1 MALDKLD
8 LGELQVLDGIEKTID
23 DAQAKVDA
31 LFASYDI
38 PKHITDN
45 NDKLTYTLAKL
56 GGDRAAREE
65 LRSKFEAAQKELDLT
80 AKDMADDFINMNK
93 LTNKYITEYENQIKA
108 SEEEL
113 KNRRETL
120 TEANIKALE
129 DEIAALTEK
138 RKELVGDDGKGG
150 KIAGELALAAKLK
163 KELAELAT
171 RIKEIDKRLEEIN
184 KRLAELDKEME
195 NAKTP
200 EEMEKISAER
210 DGLISEQSSLLKEKK
225 EKSLEQKDKKEEH
238 NVCSQRITDISNEA
252 TELGAEITNKTSQKT
267 KMVNDLRLL
276 DVAEAKLK
284 EVKDELDKQK
294 AEYLKTLEETEKRLN
309 DRGLNVK
316 AERLETAIESEE
328 KKDEEI
334 KEEDEPIVGAPEDK
348 KDEQK
353 DEKTD
358 GKENKDS
365 KDNKENKEDKSKS
378 KGNAGQVFEPVAG
391 GQPDKSENLPVITP
405 EQRKQVNFDYII
417 GYTND
422 GIGLSSEDRLK
433 RIQSDLGGR
442 DYEAMIRAFHELKK
456 SPIKLTKEERKKIKE
471 VMAEDKKHLSE
482 TLKDLDV
489 NKLTEIFD
497 SVGMKMDKSK
507 VKALHGSSFEGSEM
521 LLDRIMN
528 SKEGQSSYGIVN
540 GFASMTS
547 KEKGI
552 WEDVVKSYSKSK
564 DTMSEEQ
571 KADFEKYI
579 LTPIKFGTLQAESK
593 EVCKGPVMRF
603 FSKIGGDDT
612 KMVDIRSAIAQAD
625 LSAGEEIVSQ
635 SKAKSFADSLKNQ
648 TVKNPPEPDMENK
661 TGEEKGRDDR

>member
-1 MALDKLD
+1 VNYKYY
-8 LGELQVLDGIEKTID
+8 GIEKTID
-23 DAQAKVDA
+23 DAQAKVDE

-56 GGDRAAREE
+56 GGDRAARDE
-65 LRSKFEAAQKELDLT
+65 LRQKFEAAQKELDLT
-80 AKDMADDFINMNK
+80 AKDMADDFISMNK

-113 KNRRETL
+113 KNRKETL
-120 TEANIKALE
+120 TDANIKALE
-129 DEIAALTEK
+129 DEITSLTEK

-238 NVCSQRITDISNEA
+238 NVCSQRITDISNES

-316 AERLETAIESEE
+316 AERLETAIEPEE

-334 KEEDEPIVGAPEDK
+334 KEEDELIVGAPEDK
-348 KDEQK
+348 KG

-358 GKENKDS
+358 GKENKDG
-365 KDNKENKEDKSKS
+365 KDNKENKEDKSKV
-378 KGNAGQVFEPVAG
+378 KGCAGQVFEPVSG
-391 GQPDKSENLPVITP
+391 GQPENLPVITP
-405 EQRKQVNFDYII
+405 EQRKQANFDYII

-433 RIQSDLGGR
+433 RIQSELGGR
-442 DYEAMIRAFHELKK
+442 DYEAMIKAFNELKK

-497 SVGMKMDKSK
+497 SVGIKMDKSK
-507 VKALHGSSFEGSEM
+507 VKALHGSSFEGSEI

-528 SKEGQSSYGIVN
+528 SKEGQSNYGIVN

-552 WEDVVKSYSKSK
+552 WENVVKNYSKVK
-564 DTMSEEQ
+564 DTMPEEQ

-603 FSKIGGDDT
+603 FSKIGGEDT

-625 LSAGEEIVSQ
+625 LPKGEEISSQ
-635 SKAKSFADSLKNQ
+635 TKAKSFADTLKNQ
-648 TVKNPPEPDMENK
+648 TVKNPPEPEMENK
-661 TGEEKGRDDR
+661 SGEEKGRDAR

>member
-8 LGELQVLDGIEKTID
+8 LGELDVLDGIEKTID
-23 DAQAKVDA
+23 NAQLKVDE
-31 LFASYDI
+31 LFAPYDI

-80 AKDMADDFINMNK
+80 AKDMADDFISMTK

-113 KNRRETL
+113 KNRKESL
-120 TEANIKALE
+120 KEENIKAIE
-129 DEIAALTEK
+129 DEIAALTER

-150 KIAGELALAAKLK
+150 KIAEELALAAKLK

-200 EEMEKISAER
+200 EEMERISAER
-210 DGLISEQSSLLKEKK
+210 DGLISEQSNLLKEKK
-225 EKSLEQKDKKEEH
+225 EKSLEQKDKKDEH
-238 NVCSQRITDISNEA
+238 NACSQRITDISNEA
-252 TELGAEITNKTSQKT
+252 TELSAEITNKTSQKT

-284 EVKDELDKQK
+284 EAKEELDKQK
-294 AEYLKTLEETEKRLN
+294 QEYLKTVEETEKRLN
-309 DRGLNVK
+309 DRGLDVK
-316 AERLETAIESEE
+316 AERLPESVEVDEKEEE
-328 KKDEEI
+328 KV
-334 KEEDEPIVGAPEDK
+334 KEEDELIVGAADEN

-353 DEKTD
+353 
-358 GKENKDS
+358 ENKEEKADK

-378 KGNAGQVFEPVAG
+378 KGNAGQVVEQVVEQTGKA
-391 GQPDKSENLPVITP
+391 ENLPVVTP
-405 EQRKQVNFDYII
+405 EQRKKANFDYII
-417 GYTND
+417 GYTNE

-433 RIQSDLGGR
+433 RLQSDLGGR
-442 DYEAMIRAFHELKK
+442 DYEAMVRAFNELKK
-456 SPIKLTKEERKKIKE
+456 SPVKLTKEERNKIKE
-471 VMAEDKKHLSE
+471 VMAEDKKNLSE

-489 NKLTEIFD
+489 NKLSEIFD

-507 VKALHGSSFEGSEM
+507 VKALHGSSFEGSEI
-521 LLDRIMN
+521 LIDRIMN
-528 SKEGQSSYGIVN
+528 SKQGQSSYGIIN

-571 KADFEKYI
+571 KADFEKYV
-579 LTPIKFGTLQAESK
+579 LTPMKFGTLQAESK

-603 FSKIGGDDT
+603 FSKIGGEDT
-612 KMVDIRSAIAQAD
+612 KMVDLRSAIAQVD
-625 LSAGEEIVSQ
+625 LPKGQEIASQ
-635 SKAKSFADSLKNQ
+635 TKAKSFADSLKTQ
-648 TVKNPPEPDMENK
+648 TVKYPPEPDMKNK
-661 TGEEKGRDDR
+661 NGEEKGRDER